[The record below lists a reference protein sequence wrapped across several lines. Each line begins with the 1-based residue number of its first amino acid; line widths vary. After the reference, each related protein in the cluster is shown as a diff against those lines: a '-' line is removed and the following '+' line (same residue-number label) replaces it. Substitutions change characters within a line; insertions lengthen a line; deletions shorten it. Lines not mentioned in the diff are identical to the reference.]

1 MADGG
6 LTLALAIG
14 ALATTA
20 AATGVSVSQNM
31 AAADREAEAQK
42 AMASQAE
49 NNAAIARQQAEVNAQ
64 RIRQQN
70 RRIAASN
77 RAATSANGLLATGSA
92 EAVAYDSAIQGEL
105 NALSEVYAGNI
116 AATNSQFEAS
126 MYRRKAASASAQ
138 KSGYMIGGALS
149 ATGSALSIG
158 SNYRRDKALLGSTSN
173 KGKGFTG

>member
-31 AAADREAEAQK
+31 AAADRESEAQK
-42 AMASQAE
+42 AMAAQAD
-49 NNAAIARQQAEVNAQ
+49 NNANIARQQAEANAQ

-77 RAATSANGLLATGSA
+77 RAGVAANGLLATGGSA
-92 EAVAYDSAIQGEL
+92 EATAYDSAIQGEL

-116 AATNSQFEAS
+116 SASNSSFEAS
-126 MYRRKAASASAQ
+126 MYRRKAASAEAQ

-158 SNYRRDKALLGSTSN
+158 SSYRRDKKLLQ
-173 KGKGFTG
+173 